1 MSEDKN
7 LPAWFESWWLDEAV
21 EEAKRG
27 LEEGG
32 IPIGSVLVDPS
43 VRDGDRLVKTFLDAQ
58 NFDYLYFDHHT
69 I

>member
-7 LPAWFESWWLDEAV
+7 LPAWYESWWLDEAV

-32 IPIGSVLVDPS
+32 IPIGSVLVDPN
-43 VRDGDRLVKTFLDAQ
+43 VQDGDRLMSNTTECVGLP
-58 NFDYLYFDHHT
+58 YLP
-69 I
+69 